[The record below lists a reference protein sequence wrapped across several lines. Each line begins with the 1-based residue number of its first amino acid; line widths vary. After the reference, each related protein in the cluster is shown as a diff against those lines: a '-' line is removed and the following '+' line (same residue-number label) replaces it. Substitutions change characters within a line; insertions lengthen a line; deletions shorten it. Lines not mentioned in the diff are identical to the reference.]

1 MITDYYQLFGLK
13 RYEAFRLTDEQIF
26 ERLSET
32 VEMGYS
38 IDDIVSRFETGIYI
52 LTNDYIKAKYDCILK
67 YGWLTILSNPIKLI
81 YVSWIICVVRIRTLW
96 KLSNEE

>member
-13 RYEAFRLTDEQIF
+13 RFEAFLLTDQQIF

-52 LTNDYIKAKYDCILK
+52 LSNDYIKSRYDYILK
-67 YGWLTILSNPIKLI
+67 YGWWTILTNPFKLM
-81 YVSWIICVVRIRTLW
+81 YVLWIIGIVRIRSMRRLG
-96 KLSNEE
+96 EE